1 MESVGGVSG
10 SPEAPRTSFRKV
22 YGRILG
28 LIAAFAVLIPA
39 GCRQDMHDQP
49 KYVPLRGSSFFLDGR
64 SARNQ
69 VEGTVARS
77 QGDLNSYFFTGMR
90 DGGEGDGFPFP
101 VTLQVLDRGQER
113 FNIYCSPCHSRV
125 GDGKGMIVQRGY
137 YQAADFHS
145 DRLREASAG
154 HFFNVIS
161 NGYGAMPN
169 YRRELAPADRW
180 AVVAYIKAL
189 QLSQSAKEADAK
201 PGAEFSPLNDIATNE
216 GLSPALV
223 SEDWGI
229 RPTINRLPVVPA
241 PANPSATQTGGAK
254 TNGANTTQSKVGSV
268 AEKGSEQAASTGTEA
283 AAPTGAGNAA
293 AGRKTYD
300 DNCMMCHQQSRA
312 GMPPMIPSLV
322 GIVARTSAAHVRERV
337 VNGVPTGNPP
347 MPAFGSKL
355 SAADINN
362 LIAFLKTA
370 P

>member
-1 MESVGGVSG
+1 
-10 SPEAPRTSFRKV
+10 
-22 YGRILG
+22 
-28 LIAAFAVLIPA
+28 
-39 GCRQDMHDQP
+39 
-49 KYVPLRGSSFFLDGR
+49 
-64 SARNQ
+64 
-69 VEGTVARS
+69 
-77 QGDLNSYFFTGMR
+77 MR

-113 FNIYCSPCHSRV
+113 FNVYCAPCHSRV

-137 YQAADFHS
+137 YQAANFHS
-145 DRLREASAG
+145 DRLKEASAG
-154 HFFNVIS
+154 HFFNIIS

-169 YRRELAPADRW
+169 YRRELAPEDRW

-201 PGAEFSPLNDIATNE
+201 PGAQFSPLTDIATNE
-216 GLSPALV
+216 GLPPALV

-241 PANPSATQTGGAK
+241 QANPSAIQSGGAK
-254 TNGANTTQSKVGSV
+254 ANGGNTALAKVGAT
-268 AEKGSEQAASTGTEA
+268 AEKGSEQPASTGKEA
-283 AAPTGAGNAA
+283 EVPAGAGNAA
-293 AGRKTYD
+293 AGRKIYN
-300 DNCMMCHQQSRA
+300 DNCTMCHQQSRA

-322 GIVARTSAAHVRERV
+322 GIVSRTSAAHVHERV